1 MSDSSQE
8 SSASVLHKRA
18 LFSAI
23 NRCPSL
29 DSRVST
35 GTLEITNNEVITE
48 AAQEPHVL
56 RPLLHS
62 WSLQPSGSP
71 ASAGIESALRL
82 LGAAFANVSKL
93 QRANFMRN
101 VASKL
106 APLLKDPRVFPSR
119 EYKRL
124 FGSKFIEAMVKEVE
138 DDA

>member
-1 MSDSSQE
+1 MVRHWLCNKQIPKPNDFQE
-8 SSASVLHKRA
+8 KTILSIQYKL
-18 LFSAI
+18 
-23 NRCPSL
+23 L
-29 DSRVST
+29 D
-35 GTLEITNNEVITE
+35 
-48 AAQEPHVL
+48 VL

>member
-48 AAQEPHVL
+48 AAQEP
-56 RPLLHS
+56 RKRGRTS
-62 WSLQPSGSP
+62 TSKSRSCSSSTRSSKGSQ
-71 ASAGIESALRL
+71 SCS
-82 LGAAFANVSKL
+82 N
-93 QRANFMRN
+93 
-101 VASKL
+101 
-106 APLLKDPRVFPSR
+106 SR
-119 EYKRL
+119 
-124 FGSKFIEAMVKEVE
+124 
-138 DDA
+138 